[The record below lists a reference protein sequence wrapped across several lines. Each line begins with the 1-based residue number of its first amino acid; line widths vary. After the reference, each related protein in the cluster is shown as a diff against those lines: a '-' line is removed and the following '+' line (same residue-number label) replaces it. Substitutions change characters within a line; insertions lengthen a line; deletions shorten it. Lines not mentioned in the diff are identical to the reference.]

1 LRKSAMSATTRKK
14 TAVTV
19 TTSVLPPLDRRAKS
33 KPGPKPL
40 LQPNDETLDKLRAL
54 AKIQTTIEE
63 AAAVLRVS
71 KRSLTA
77 FLADYEDARKAF
89 DEGRLEGFVSL
100 RRKQFA
106 MAEKNPTMAIWLGK
120 QYLGQVDHRQLEV
133 GGPGDFDK
141 MSTDELRD
149 YIRNEAQA
157 LGLGSVEAAGQGRG
171 AGARKALN

>member
-1 LRKSAMSATTRKK
+1 MTVKK
-14 TAVTV
+14 QKKREPLQQV
-19 TTSVLPPLDRRAKS
+19 SVLPPRDTRAKS

-40 LQPNDETLDKLRAL
+40 LQPTDEMLDKLRAL

-71 KRSLTA
+71 KRSLHS
-77 FLADYEDARKAF
+77 FLAEHESARSAF

-120 QYLGQVDHRQLEV
+120 QYLGQVDHRQVEV

-157 LGLGSVEAAGQGRG
+157 LGLGGRSVEGQGRSRA
-171 AGARKALN
+171 AGKQLN